1 MFVDNLIKNA
11 FNRYKNKDCINC
23 CDLLSKGISTEK
35 CPRRHHIFKKEL
47 E

>member
-11 FNRYKNKDCINC
+11 FNRYKNKDYINC
-23 CDLLSKGISTEK
+23 CDLLSKGISIEK
-35 CPRRHHIFKKEL
+35 CIRRHHIFKKEL

>member
-1 MFVDNLIKNA
+1 MFVDNLIKKT
-11 FNRYKNKDCINC
+11 FNRYKNKDYINC
-23 CDLLSKGISTEK
+23 YNLLSKGISIEK